1 MSKSAVPDTR
11 RMFLSASVTAAMS
24 MAGTPQ
30 VLMARR
36 TTNEVIVGEGEYRYR
51 VKHAWPQLP
60 DRYNW
65 QTTHNVAVDTEANLY
80 VIHEGRV
87 DQPDHPSIFVFDSE
101 GRFIRAFGSRFQ
113 GGGHGLEVRKEGS
126 EEFLYVTG
134 YQQVKAFSNMTLTG
148 EIVWEKYAPMESGVY
163 AANEDTDRQ
172 KIWGRDRFMPTN
184 FAFADDGGF
193 WLADGYGS
201 FQIHRYDKDANWLS
215 CFGGPG
221 EGKGTFN
228 TAHGL
233 WLDNR
238 KGRAAEIVV
247 TDRAHGT
254 LQTFTQ
260 EGRYKQTY
268 EGYGLPA
275 NIDTWKNLMLV
286 PELKARVTLLNEN
299 NQVVAHLG
307 AAVERISE
315 IDNLRVKPDR
325 WLNGQFIHPHDACF
339 DSEGN
344 IFVAEWVGSGRV
356 SKLSRV

>member
-1 MSKSAVPDTR
+1 
-11 RMFLSASVTAAMS
+11 
-24 MAGTPQ
+24 
-30 VLMARR
+30 
-36 TTNEVIVGEGEYRYR
+36 
-51 VKHAWPQLP
+51 
-60 DRYNW
+60 
-65 QTTHNVAVDTEANLY
+65 
-80 VIHEGRV
+80 
-87 DQPDHPSIFVFDSE
+87 
-101 GRFIRAFGSRFQ
+101 
-113 GGGHGLEVRKEGS
+113 
-126 EEFLYVTG
+126 
-134 YQQVKAFSNMTLTG
+134 MTLTG
-148 EIVWEKYAPMESGVY
+148 ETIWEKYAPMESGVY
-163 AANEDTDRQ
+163 AVNEDTDRK

-201 FQIHRYDKDANWLS
+201 FHIHRYDKNANWLS

-238 KGRAAEIVV
+238 PGRAVEIVV

-260 EGRYKQTY
+260 EGKYKQTL

-286 PELKARVTLLNEN
+286 PELKARVTLLNEK

-307 AAVERISE
+307 AAVDRINE
-315 IDNLRVKPDR
+315 IDNLRVQPDQ

-339 DSEGN
+339 DAEGN